1 MDLKATE
8 KKIRETEAAI
18 RRDLAE
24 ADKAEG
30 MIRRYQ
36 EKKKTLEIKIK
47 ENRSILSDLQNR
59 RTVLTIE
66 SRIGTMDDGKLAL
79 LTEFLGEHGDAFE
92 HEGPAGKEEGHEG
105 EKDHASFV
113 GA

>member
-18 RRDLAE
+18 HRDLAE

-47 ENRSILSDLQNR
+47 ENRSLLSDLQNR

-66 SRIGTMDDGKLAL
+66 SRIGTMDDSKLAL
-79 LTEFLGEHGDAFE
+79 LTEFLREHGDAFE
-92 HEGPAGKEEGHEG
+92 YGDPMGKEEGHEG
-105 EKDHASFV
+105 EKDHTPSV